1 MKVNKAWIYIILI
14 CLAFLIHGEYYKT
27 YFSLFV
33 GFVGVSAGLLCI
45 LCEVIYPNIKKSKNK
60 KMITKSISLTNVTD
74 KFG

>member
-33 GFVGVSAGLLCI
+33 GFVWGLCGTSLHI
-45 LCEVIYPNIKKSKNK
+45 MRGHYPNIKKSKNK

>member
-33 GFVGVSAGLLCI
+33 GFVGVSAGLL
-45 LCEVIYPNIKKSKNK
+45 LCEVIIQILRNQRIKK
-60 KMITKSISLTNVTD
+60 
-74 KFG
+74 